1 MSSIEQA
8 IKLVK
13 SAIEALDGELSSS
26 PDPKLSNVP
35 KVQKEAFKQKL
46 QKIYDSLNSGSLP
59 EKSQRNLGLSRAIAD
74 SWPFDSKLAEEIAQA
89 ERAFIEAR

>member
-8 IKLVK
+8 TKLVK
-13 SAIEALDGELSSS
+13 SAIEALDAELSSS

-35 KVQKEAFKQKL
+35 KVQKEAFKLKL
-46 QKIYDSLNSGSLP
+46 QNMYDTLSSGSLP
-59 EKSQRNLGLSRAIAD
+59 EKSQRSLGLSRAIAD
-74 SWPFDSKLAEEIAQA
+74 SWPFDSRLAEDIAKA